1 MPRSRNVTPLV
12 LALTVGGVVVAAC
25 DTDDGRDMKPPTPY
39 QEFVLASTTP
49 TTVTTTAPFPTGLVP
64 GVAPDSGV
72 GSPSTSG
79 SESTAG
85 SQSKST
91 SPGSYGAD
99 SAGAAPA
106 DSTALTGDPASSEP
120 GASDPVGSDQAGS
133 DPAPGEPGGAPA
145 DAADG
150 SDGSGGTPAAGSAT
164 TVPDAAVTDDTFAE
178 TLGLANLADIEFSA
192 PWAPATAINVEFTCD
207 GADQAPLLTWT
218 SPPEGTAEMALVV
231 TDESSDPSGFV
242 HWAVIDLPPEAGSF
256 GGTEPAMVGVAAL
269 NSFGQAAWGGPC
281 PPDPASHTYR
291 FALYALEAELTVAE
305 DAATPDVLAAID
317 AAATGVASFT
327 ATYGRAG

>member
-1 MPRSRNVTPLV
+1 MPRSRNVTLSV
-12 LALTVGGVVVAAC
+12 VALTVGAVLGAAC
-25 DTDDGRDMKPPTPY
+25 DTDDGRQMKPPTPY

-49 TTVTTTAPFPTGLVP
+49 TTVTTTAPFSTGLVP
-64 GVAPDSGV
+64 GVASDSTV
-72 GSPSTSG
+72 GSASPSP
-79 SESTAG
+79 
-85 SQSKST
+85 SKST
-91 SPGSYGAD
+91 APGRY
-99 SAGAAPA
+99 AAPA
-106 DSTALTGDPASSEP
+106 GSSEP
-120 GASDPVGSDQAGS
+120 PTSDPVGSDPPRS
-133 DPAPGEPGGAPA
+133 DAAATASLNAPGSTDVTGP
-145 DAADG
+145 
-150 SDGSGGTPAAGSAT
+150 AT

-218 SPPEGTAEMALVV
+218 SPPEGTAELALVV

-305 DAATPDVLAAID
+305 GAATPDVLAAID

-327 ATYGRAG
+327 ATYGRAS